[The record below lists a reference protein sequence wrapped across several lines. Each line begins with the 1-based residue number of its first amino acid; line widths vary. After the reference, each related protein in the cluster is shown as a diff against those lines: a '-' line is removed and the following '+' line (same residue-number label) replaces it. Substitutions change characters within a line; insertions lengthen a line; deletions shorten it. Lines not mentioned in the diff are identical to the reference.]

1 MILSIDIDQLS
12 AALSAAQGELE
23 NASKNSQNPH
33 FRSKYADLAE
43 IINTVR
49 PVFAKHGLAIVQA
62 PSYADGL
69 VSVTTLLTHK
79 SGQWIRDTAT
89 APASKLDA
97 QGVGSAITYLRRY
110 SLAAFAGI
118 AQEDD
123 DGNAASQQKA
133 RVNTPSKEIVAQA
146 TAELRS
152 CKTLDE
158 LKAAFSGFP
167 AEVRTLVSA
176 IKDEMKDALS

>member
-49 PVFAKHGLAIVQA
+49 PVFAKHGLAVVQS
-62 PSYADGL
+62 PSYAEGL

-79 SGQWIRDTAT
+79 SGQWIRDIAS

-97 QGVGSAITYLRRY
+97 QGVGSCVTYLRRY

-123 DGNAASQQKA
+123 DGNAASAKP
-133 RVNTPSKEIVAQA
+133 RVNTPSKQAIEQA

-152 CKTLDE
+152 CKTLDD
-158 LKAAFSGFP
+158 LKASFSSFP
-167 AEVRTLVSA
+167 AEVRTLVSS
-176 IKDEMKDALS
+176 IKDEMKDQLS

>member
-1 MILSIDIDQLS
+1 MLMSDSVAELA
-12 AALSAAQGELE
+12 AALALAQGEVE
-23 NASKNSQNPH
+23 NAHKNSANPH

-49 PVFAKHGLAIVQA
+49 PVFAKHGLAVIQS

-79 SGQWIRDTAT
+79 SGQWIKDMAS

-97 QGVGSAITYLRRY
+97 QGVGSAVTYLRRY

-123 DGNAASQQKA
+123 DGNAASQRKVASPSASDLEKA
-133 RVNTPSKEIVAQA
+133 SNMLRACQSLADLK
-146 TAELRS
+146 TAYGSLSPELRQAMAS
-152 CKTLDE
+152 
-158 LKAAFSGFP
+158 
-167 AEVRTLVSA
+167 V
-176 IKDEMKDALS
+176 KDDMKDKLS